1 MGISNLKYY
10 IANVGI
16 SQESGMDYHM
26 AQNRYCYYQKQNP
39 HTPKV
44 MTNLGYDDNLVS
56 DFIQKVLFPE
66 TVSLGIT

>member
-1 MGISNLKYY
+1 
-10 IANVGI
+10 
-16 SQESGMDYHM
+16 M